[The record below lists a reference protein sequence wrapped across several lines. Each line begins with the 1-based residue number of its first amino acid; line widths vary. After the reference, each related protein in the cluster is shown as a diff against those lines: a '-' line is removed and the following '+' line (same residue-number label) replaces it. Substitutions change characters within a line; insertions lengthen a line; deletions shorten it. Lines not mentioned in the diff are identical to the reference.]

1 MQTGTV
7 ERLDVAPQ
15 QEREFT
21 LPLDLDGL
29 EGELL
34 LNVEYRLK
42 RAEPGL
48 RAGHCAARAQLA
60 VSDWTFAPLTL
71 ANRSADRFTQPVV
84 TLSDADRNYLRISSE
99 CFTLDIRRADGFI
112 TRYEAAGKPCLEPG
126 AVLRPNFWRAPTDND
141 FGAGVH
147 RKYEAIR
154 NPELRL
160 TALDYELREGIAHVR
175 AQYDFPAYAATLSV
189 NYAVNNVGE
198 IAVEQSVKVRG
209 EASDRSLPRLFR
221 FGMLMAMPEDFD
233 RIDYY
238 GRGPGENY
246 ADRKSA
252 AFIGLYS
259 QTVGEQPYPYIRP
272 QETGTKSDVRWWHQS
287 DPDGWG
293 LRITSDAPFSVSALH
308 YSPESLSCGPVKE
321 QLHFPE
327 IEPDTCVW
335 LCIDG
340 VQMGLGCVDSWYSL
354 PRDEYRIPY
363 ADRTF
368 RFKLSPSRLLR

>member
-1 MQTGTV
+1 MKV
-7 ERLDVAPQ
+7 
-15 QEREFT
+15 
-21 LPLDLDGL
+21 
-29 EGELL
+29 
-34 LNVEYRLK
+34 K
-42 RAEPGL
+42 
-48 RAGHCAARAQLA
+48 
-60 VSDWTFAPLTL
+60 
-71 ANRSADRFTQPVV
+71 
-84 TLSDADRNYLRISSE
+84 
-99 CFTLDIRRADGFI
+99 
-112 TRYEAAGKPCLEPG
+112 GK
-126 AVLRPNFWRAPTDND
+126 
-141 FGAGVH
+141 
-147 RKYEAIR
+147 
-154 NPELRL
+154 
-160 TALDYELREGIAHVR
+160 
-175 AQYDFPAYAATLSV
+175 
-189 NYAVNNVGE
+189 
-198 IAVEQSVKVRG
+198 
-209 EASDRSLPRLFR
+209 ASDRSLPRLFR

-259 QTVGEQPYPYIRP
+259 QTVDEQPYPYIRP

-327 IEPDTCVW
+327 IEPDKCVW